1 MSKKIGTGC
10 NEVVGLLEV
19 NRRIEVAV
27 SSFPHYSN
35 DKKLRRRKRRKR
47 NGRKEEEEE
56 AEGGKKK
63 RMRWPSPLSATD
75 SLRSLHA
82 GLASPDGTAPT
93 GWRQIKRKRKN
104 KKKKVKTGIRRL
116 LGEKKEKR
124 PGGTAGQRGSSSR
137 RTVGGC
143 WGVRSFGSTPSN
155 IIYAPIIFPHVHTHE
170 RVYTYG

>member
-1 MSKKIGTGC
+1 MKLWGYSRLIV
-10 NEVVGLLEV
+10 ELRWPFLLFHIIRMIR
-19 NRRIEVAV
+19 NREEE
-27 SSFPHYSN
+27 
-35 DKKLRRRKRRKR
+35 KEEKR

-63 RMRWPSPLSATD
+63 RMRRPSPLLSATD

-93 GWRQIKRKRKN
+93 GWRQIKRK

-137 RTVGGC
+137 RTGGCC

-170 RVYTYG
+170 RVYTYVGAATL